1 MAHLISTQ
9 GEKLELVRKNE
20 RQMSDHLRWPCRRR
34 RSLGE
39 TASLAYSYVFK
50 KKTKDSTA
58 VCYI

>member
-34 RSLGE
+34 RSLG
-39 TASLAYSYVFK
+39 K
-50 KKTKDSTA
+50 TA
-58 VCYI
+58 VLGIFLRLLKNQR